1 MPGSRRKEP
10 GRRAQ
15 KGGAKKCG
23 HPRVGARH
31 FAFLLLP
38 PKVHWFFDDLRK
50 GFPVHLDPKN
60 QNTFF
65 FRGILEA
72 PPAPPCI

>member
-10 GRRAQ
+10 GRRA
-15 KGGAKKCG
+15 KKCG
-23 HPRVGARH
+23 ASKGGSPTFRVFVFSFSRR
-31 FAFLLLP
+31 
-38 PKVHWFFDDLRK
+38 KSNRFFDDLRK
-50 GFPVHLDPKN
+50 GFPVYLDPKN

-65 FRGILEA
+65 LGILEA